1 VLSAVSTGIVRRYAL
16 RSGMVDV
23 PNQRSSHRVPT
34 ARGGGIAIALIF
46 LIATILLAGAGL
58 LAANTAWALAGGG
71 LVVAWTGWR
80 DDRKHVSVKWRLTAH
95 FVAALWALFCLD
107 GMFSLQWGGGSIAW
121 GYAGAALTL
130 AGMVWLTNLYNF
142 MDGIDGL
149 AAAQA
154 VSTAGVGG
162 VILWVSG
169 AYGLSLTSFALAAAS
184 AGFLMW
190 NWPPARIFM
199 GDVGSGLLG
208 FSFAV
213 LAIAS
218 EKSNAFPALGW
229 LLLLAIFATDA
240 TFTLIRRIIHKQPWS
255 QAHRTHAYQCAVQLG
270 ASHRQVTLSVVFLNI
285 FVLSPLAWLVW
296 WRPAWLL
303 WVCLA
308 VGALALL
315 IWSAI
320 QYRYNRTAKD

>member
-1 VLSAVSTGIVRRYAL
+1 MLSAVGTGIARRYAL

-23 PNQRSSHRVPT
+23 PNQRSSHRIPT
-34 ARGGGIAIALIF
+34 ARGGGIAIAVIF
-46 LIATILLAGAGL
+46 LSAVILLASVGL
-58 LAANTAWALAGGG
+58 LASNTAWALAGGG
-71 LVVAWTGWR
+71 LLVAWTGWR
-80 DDRKHVSVKWRLTAH
+80 DDRNPMSIKWRLIAH
-95 FVAALWALFCLD
+95 FLAALWALFWLD
-107 GMFSLQWGGGSIAW
+107 GMFSLQWGGGNMAW
-121 GYAGAALTL
+121 GYAGTALTL
-130 AGMVWLTNLYNF
+130 VGMVWLTNLYNF

-154 VSTAGVGG
+154 VCTASGG
-162 VILWVSG
+162 GLLLWLSG
-169 AYGLSLTSFALAAAS
+169 AYGLSLVSFALAAAS
-184 AGFLMW
+184 AGFLIW

-218 EKSNAFPALGW
+218 EKSHALPALGW
-229 LLLLAIFATDA
+229 LLLLAIFVADA
-240 TFTLIRRIIHKQPWS
+240 TFTLIRRIIHKKAWL

-270 ASHRQVTLSVVFLNI
+270 ASHRQVTLGIVLLNI
-285 FVLSPLAWLVW
+285 VILYPLAWLVW
-296 WRPAWLL
+296 GRPAWLL

-315 IWSAI
+315 AWSAI

>member
-1 VLSAVSTGIVRRYAL
+1 MLSAVSTGIVRRYAL
-16 RSGMVDV
+16 RSGMVDI

-34 ARGGGIAIALIF
+34 ARGGGIAIAVTF
-46 LIATILLAGAGL
+46 LIATTLLAGVGL
-58 LAANTAWALAGGG
+58 LSANTAWALVGGG
-71 LVVAWTGWR
+71 LMVAWTGWR
-80 DDRKHVSVKWRLTAH
+80 DDRNSVPIKWRLTAH

-107 GMFSLQWGGGSIAW
+107 GMFSLPLGGEDVVG
-121 GYAGAALTL
+121 GYAGAVLTL
-130 AGMVWLTNLYNF
+130 VGIVWLTNLYNF

-154 VSTAGVGG
+154 ISTASVGG
-162 VILWVSG
+162 LLLWVSG
-169 AYGLSLTSFALAAAS
+169 AYGLSLTSFTLAAAS
-184 AGFLMW
+184 AGFLIW

-218 EKSNAFPALGW
+218 EKSGAFPALGW
-229 LLLLAIFATDA
+229 LLLLAIFVTDA
-240 TFTLIRRIIHKQPWS
+240 TFTLIRRIIRKQPWS

-285 FVLSPLAWLVW
+285 IVLCPLAWLVW

-303 WVCLA
+303 VVCLA
-308 VGALALL
+308 VGAFALL

-320 QYRYNRTAKD
+320 QYRYNQGDPE